1 MFLTVCNILL
11 EVWGHVEKH
20 NVILKN
26 NKSGIVRDMNTD
38 KKDNNNDT
46 FQEVEWIAGSIYNW
60 NFLNNKMV

>member
-38 KKDNNNDT
+38 KEHIFNAT
-46 FQEVEWIAGSIYNW
+46 FQEAQWIAGSICNW